1 MKMKKMKT
9 LLLPIILIVIAIF
22 CAAAFFLSHEQEP
35 DIDSLSPEQL
45 DEYYVMIGKC
55 YDEQY
60 KELEQANSLE
70 DLLEEMEQL
79 RADIFERVS
88 KNQGDSTGFLEEN
101 ELDYEYYH
109 LLGISYESV
118 YSQLKE
124 QNAEEYLADWMD
136 RVIPGIEAS
145 VHTQD

>member
-1 MKMKKMKT
+1 MKIKT
-9 LLLPIILIVIAIF
+9 LLLPIILIVITIF
-22 CAAAFFLSHEQEP
+22 CAAAFFSSHKQEP
-35 DIDSLSPEQL
+35 DIGSLSPEQL

-60 KELEQANSLE
+60 KESEQANSLE
-70 DLLEEMEQL
+70 DLSEKMEAL
-79 RADIFERVS
+79 RADIFEQVS
-88 KNQGDSTGFLEEN
+88 KNQGDSTEVSEET

-124 QNAEEYLADWMD
+124 QDAEEHLADWMD

>member
-1 MKMKKMKT
+1 MKIKT

-22 CAAAFFLSHEQEP
+22 CAAAFFLSYKQGP

-60 KELEQANSLE
+60 KESQQANSLE
-70 DLLEEMEQL
+70 DLSEKMEAL
-79 RADIFERVS
+79 RADIFEQVS
-88 KNQGDSTGFLEEN
+88 KNQGDSTEVSEET

-118 YSQLKE
+118 YSQMKE
-124 QNAEEYLADWMD
+124 QNAEEHLADWMD

>member
-22 CAAAFFLSHEQEP
+22 CAATFFSSHEQEP

-70 DLLEEMEQL
+70 DLPEEMEQL

-124 QNAEEYLADWMD
+124 QNAGEYLADWMD

-145 VHTQD
+145 VYTQD

>member
-1 MKMKKMKT
+1 MKMKT

-22 CAAAFFLSHEQEP
+22 CAAAVFSSHKQEP

-60 KELEQANSLE
+60 KELQQANSLE
-70 DLLEEMEQL
+70 DLSEKMEAL
-79 RADIFERVS
+79 RGDIFEQVS
-88 KNQGDSTGFLEEN
+88 KNQGGSTEVPEET

-118 YSQLKE
+118 YFQLKE
-124 QNAEEYLADWMD
+124 QNAEEHLAEWMD
-136 RVIPGIEAS
+136 RVIPGMEAS

>member
-1 MKMKKMKT
+1 MKMKT

-22 CAAAFFLSHEQEP
+22 CAAAVFSSHKQEP
-35 DIDSLSPEQL
+35 DIGSLSPEQL
-45 DEYYVMIGKC
+45 DEYYVMVGKC

-60 KELEQANSLE
+60 KESEQANSLE
-70 DLLEEMEQL
+70 DLSEKMEAL
-79 RADIFERVS
+79 RADIFEQVS
-88 KNQGDSTGFLEEN
+88 KNQGDSTEVSEET

-124 QNAEEYLADWMD
+124 QDAEEHLADWMD